1 MIEIGRDD
9 SEQYP
14 LSGATSLEVSLTVN
28 NLATSVDWYRN
39 VLGFVIDKEHERE
52 MRVIAVSLRSGK
64 VRILLG
70 QDDGSK
76 GINRQ
81 KGEGFS
87 FQITTSENVDALA
100 TRARNAGAI
109 LDTEPVEIFPGK
121 RVFRLRDPDGF
132 RIVVS
137 SDPASG

>member
-1 MIEIGRDD
+1 
-9 SEQYP
+9 
-14 LSGATSLEVSLTVN
+14 LSGAISLEVSLTVN

-39 VLGFVIDKEHERE
+39 VLGFVIDKEHKRE

-76 GINRQ
+76 GSNRQ

-87 FQITTSENVDALA
+87 FQITTIENIDALA
-100 TRARNAGAI
+100 TRARNAGAT

-132 RIVVS
+132 RVVVS
-137 SDPASG
+137 SDPTSGG